1 MKTTTP
7 RRSLLRT
14 ALTALCV
21 TLVGAAAAHEMHHH
35 GQHDAPPP
43 GAVKVRGLDTTLVD
57 QDGRSVN
64 VQRDVIGNRIV
75 VVSFVYTSCTT
86 VCPLVAAVFSDLQTR
101 LGERVGKDVTLVTVT
116 VDPLRDTPSQLK
128 AYAARFQAGAGW
140 RWLTGAPVAVNE
152 LLKGL
157 GAYASDFTQHP
168 QMVLVGDGAT
178 GRWTRFSGLPD
189 GKRLAEH
196 VRGLDATRT
205 ARAGG

>member
-1 MKTTTP
+1 MTIR
-7 RRSLLRT
+7 RRSLLRS
-14 ALTALCV
+14 ALLALCA
-21 TLVGAAAAHEMHHH
+21 TLVGAAAAHEMHQH
-35 GQHDAPPP
+35 GQHEAPPP
-43 GAVKVRGLDTTLVD
+43 GAVKVRGLDTNLVD
-57 QDGRSVN
+57 HEGRSVN
-64 VQRDVIGNRIV
+64 VQRDVVGDRIV

-86 VCPLVAAVFSDLQTR
+86 VCPLVASMFSDLQTR
-101 LGERVGKDVTLVTVT
+101 LGPRVGRDVTLVTIT

-128 AYAARFQAGAGW
+128 AYAGRFQAGPGW

-157 GAYASDFTQHP
+157 GAYAADFTQHP

-189 GKRLAEH
+189 SKRLAEH
-196 VRGLDATRT
+196 VRALDATRT

>member
-14 ALTALCV
+14 VVLTLCA
-21 TLVGAAAAHEMHHH
+21 TLVGAAAAHELHQH
-35 GQHDAPPP
+35 GSHGAPPP
-43 GAVKVRGLDTTLVD
+43 GAVKVRGLDTNLVD
-57 QDGRSVN
+57 QEGRGVN
-64 VQRDVIGNRIV
+64 VQRDVIGDRIV

-86 VCPLVAAVFSDLQTR
+86 VCPLVASVFSDLQTR
-101 LGERVGKDVTLVTVT
+101 LGPRVGRDVTLVTIT
-116 VDPLRDTPSQLK
+116 VDPLRDTPGQLK
-128 AYAARFQAGAGW
+128 AYAGRFQAGPGW

-157 GAYASDFTQHP
+157 GAYAPDFTQHP

-189 GKRLAEH
+189 SKRLADH

>member
-14 ALTALCV
+14 VVLTLCA
-21 TLVGAAAAHEMHHH
+21 TLVGAAAAHELHQH
-35 GQHDAPPP
+35 GPHGAPPP
-43 GAVKVRGLDTTLVD
+43 GAVKVRGLDTNLVD
-57 QDGRSVN
+57 HEGRGVN
-64 VQRDVIGNRIV
+64 VQRDVIGDRIV

-86 VCPLVAAVFSDLQTR
+86 VCPLVASVFSDLQTR
-101 LGERVGKDVTLVTVT
+101 LGPRVGRDVTLVTIT
-116 VDPLRDTPSQLK
+116 VDPLRDTPAQLK
-128 AYAARFQAGAGW
+128 AYAGRFQAGPGW

-157 GAYASDFTQHP
+157 GAYAADFTQHP

-189 GKRLAEH
+189 SKRLADH

>member
-1 MKTTTP
+1 MKTTP
-7 RRSLLRT
+7 RRRSLLRT
-14 ALTALCV
+14 VVLTLCA
-21 TLVGAAAAHEMHHH
+21 TLFGAAAAHELHQHV
-35 GQHDAPPP
+35 HDAPPP
-43 GAVKVRGLDTTLVD
+43 GAVKVRGLDTNLVD
-57 QDGRSVN
+57 HDGRGVN
-64 VQRDVIGNRIV
+64 LQRDVIGNRIV

-86 VCPLVAAVFSDLQTR
+86 VCPLVASVFSDLQMR
-101 LGERVGKDVTLVTVT
+101 LGERVGRDVMLVTIT

-128 AYAARFQAGAGW
+128 AYAGRFQAGPGW

-157 GAYASDFTQHP
+157 GAYAADFTQHP

-189 GKRLAEH
+189 SKRLAEH

>member
-1 MKTTTP
+1 MSISR
-7 RRSLLRT
+7 RRSLLRS
-14 ALTALCV
+14 ALLALCA
-21 TLVGAAAAHEMHHH
+21 TLVGAAAAAHELHPH
-35 GQHDAPPP
+35 GRDAPP
-43 GAVKVRGLDTTLVD
+43 GAVKVRGLDTNLVD
-57 QDGRSVN
+57 HDGRGVN
-64 VQRDVIGNRIV
+64 VQRDVIGDRIV

-86 VCPLVAAVFSDLQTR
+86 VCPLVASVFSDLQTR
-101 LGERVGKDVTLVTVT
+101 LGERVGRDVVLVTIT
-116 VDPLRDTPSQLK
+116 VDPLRDTPAQLK
-128 AYAARFQAGAGW
+128 AYAGRFGAGPGW

-157 GAYASDFTQHP
+157 GAYAPDFTQHP

-196 VRGLDATRT
+196 VRGLDATRS